1 MSKGVIT
8 LKNKKPKFK
17 VGDIVV
23 ITIFGTVCKISSV
36 KKLDGMFVYE
46 LSNKEGIYL
55 EDTLTSIREYDDT
68 IPKKE
73 SLQIEFK
80 YFFGD
85 IVQVEGYEGD
95 LFRIVGLRTE
105 IWRYKKDAWED
116 ITYELSRIS
125 DGEWLEASEEE
136 LVLIAD
142 QADAPVFLQKLDV
155 SYKKSKE
162 TKVMELL
169 QAMNLQRK
177 TEKELLRLKR
187 ERKAII
193 DGLLDVYNDYKTLY
207 ELFEEEE
214 YKDVM
219 DLVMDNLV
227 KLTTDKSA
235 N

>member
-1 MSKGVIT
+1 VIS
-8 LKNKKPKFK
+8 L
-17 VGDIVV
+17 
-23 ITIFGTVCKISSV
+23 FGTVCKISKV
-36 KKLDGMFVYE
+36 RTLDGMYVYE

-55 EDTLTSIREYDDT
+55 EDTLTSIREYDEA

-85 IVQVEGYEGD
+85 LVKVKGYGSHI
-95 LFRIVGLRTE
+95 FKIVGLRTE

-116 ITYELSRIS
+116 ITYELSRLS
-125 DGEWLEASEEE
+125 DGEWLEASEDEI
-136 LVLIAD
+136 VLIAD
-142 QADAPVFLQKLDV
+142 HTDAPVFLQNLEMFY
-155 SYKKSKE
+155 SHSKE

-214 YKDVM
+214 YKNVM
-219 DLVMDNLV
+219 DLVMDNLI
-227 KLTTDKSA
+227 KFTTGKAEDSG
-235 N
+235 

>member
-1 MSKGVIT
+1 MIT

>member
-1 MSKGVIT
+1 MSKGVKA

-23 ITIFGTVCKISSV
+23 ISLFGTVCKISKV
-36 KKLDGMFVYE
+36 RTLDGMYVYE

-55 EDTLTSIREYDDT
+55 EDTLTSIREYDESV
-68 IPKKE
+68 PKNE
-73 SLQIEFK
+73 TLQIEFK

-85 IVQVEGYEGD
+85 LVQVKGYEHD
-95 LFRIVGLRTE
+95 IFKIVGLRTE

-116 ITYELSRIS
+116 ITYELSRLS

-136 LVLIAD
+136 IILIAD
-142 QADAPVFLQKLDV
+142 HVEAPVFLQKLEV
-155 SYKKSKE
+155 LYTKSKE

-214 YKDVM
+214 YKNVM
-219 DLVMDNLV
+219 DLVMDNLI
-227 KLTTDKSA
+227 KFTSGKADE
-235 N
+235 

>member
-1 MSKGVIT
+1 M
-8 LKNKKPKFK
+8 KNKKPKFK

-23 ITIFGTVCKISSV
+23 ISLFGTVCKVSKV
-36 KKLDGMFVYE
+36 RTLDGMYVYE

-55 EDTLTSIREYDDT
+55 EDTLTSIREYDESV
-68 IPKKE
+68 PKNE
-73 SLQIEFK
+73 TLQIEFK

-85 IVQVEGYEGD
+85 LVQVIGYEQEI
-95 LFRIVGLRTE
+95 FKIVGLRTE

-116 ITYELSRIS
+116 ITYELSRLS

-136 LVLIAD
+136 IILIAD
-142 QADAPVFLQKLDV
+142 HVEAPVFLQKLEV
-155 SYKKSKE
+155 LYSKSKE

-214 YKDVM
+214 YKNVM
-219 DLVMDNLV
+219 DLVMDNLI
-227 KLTTDKSA
+227 KFTTGKADE
-235 N
+235 